1 MGDTRLPTD
10 LIGLRDGLALLINA
24 WVAHSPGAPLVW
36 ESLHLDDLAPGEV
49 LVRIG
54 AAGICHTDEIYVDG
68 SRPSPFPVVVG
79 HEAAGVVADVGVGV
93 TGIEIG
99 ARVALSFSSCGSCRS
114 CQLGRPSYCVNF
126 RALNSGF
133 GGTRSGAAYL
143 STMGDAPVTG
153 GFFGQSSFASHVITS
168 PRNVIPIADS
178 VPFHIAAPLGCGV
191 QTGAG
196 AVLNTL
202 KIRPGE
208 SLIVFGVGG
217 VGISAVMAA
226 VVAGA
231 SRIVVVDPQE
241 SRRALALSV
250 GATGAFPPD
259 AGELLPGGFDYAID
273 TSGRPDSIRAAL
285 AATHNTGAVALIASG
300 PAGTDISLPLRDLIV
315 GRSIRGLVE
324 GDSMPQLFI
333 PELLDLWRA
342 GRFPVDALITTFA
355 HTELNEAMR
364 AMHEGAVTKAVIVFP
379 ERD

>member
-1 MGDTRLPTD
+1 M
-10 LIGLRDGLALLINA
+10 
-24 WVAHSPGAPLVW
+24 W
-36 ESLHLDDLAPGEV
+36 ESLRLDDIRAGEV

-79 HEAAGVVADVGVGV
+79 HESAGDVVAVGLGV
-93 TGIEIG
+93 SQVEIG
-99 ARVALSFSSCGSCRS
+99 ARVALSFSSCGVCSA

-143 STMGDAPVTG
+143 STLSGAPVTG
-153 GFFGQSSFASHVITS
+153 GFFGQSSFATHVITS
-168 PRNVIPIADS
+168 PRNLVPIADS

-208 SLIVFGVGG
+208 SVIVFGVGG

-231 SRIVVVDPQE
+231 GRIVAVDPQE
-241 SRRALALSV
+241 QRRALALSL
-250 GATGAFPPD
+250 GATSVVGPD
-259 AGELLPGGFDYAID
+259 AVDALPGGFDYAID
-273 TSGRPDSIRAAL
+273 TSGRPESIRAAL

-300 PAGTDISLPLRDLIV
+300 PVGTDISLPLRDLIV

-324 GDSMPQLFI
+324 GDSVPQLFI
-333 PELLDLWRA
+333 PALLDLWQA

-355 HTELNEAMR
+355 HTDLNEAMR
-364 AMHEGAVTKAVIVFP
+364 AMHDGAVTKAVIVFP
-379 ERD
+379 EG